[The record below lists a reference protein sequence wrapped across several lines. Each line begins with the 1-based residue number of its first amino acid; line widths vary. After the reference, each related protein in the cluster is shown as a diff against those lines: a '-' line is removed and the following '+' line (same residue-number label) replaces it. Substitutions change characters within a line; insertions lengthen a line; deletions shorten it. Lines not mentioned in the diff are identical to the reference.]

1 MKQILLLATLD
12 QSNLHLI
19 ADLQSELDMMCS
31 YL

>member
-1 MKQILLLATLD
+1 MKPLWATLD
-12 QSNLHLI
+12 QSNPCLC